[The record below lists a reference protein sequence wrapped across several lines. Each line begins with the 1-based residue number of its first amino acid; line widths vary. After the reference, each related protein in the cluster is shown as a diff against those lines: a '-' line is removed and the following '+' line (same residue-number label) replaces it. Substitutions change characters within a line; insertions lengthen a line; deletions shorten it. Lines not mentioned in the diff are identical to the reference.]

1 MKKPPGRKSPNK
13 IYLNRKTD
21 QAHIEQV
28 IGNPLLP
35 HQRTQ
40 PSIIPPVNRPQ
51 EIGLNAREEAV

>member
-28 IGNPLLP
+28 IGNPLSP
-35 HQRTQ
+35 YRRAQ
-40 PSIIPPVNRPQ
+40 PSIIPPVNRTQ
-51 EIGLNAREEAV
+51 EIGLNA